1 MRPSRKR
8 AILRNSGACLKTLGR
23 SRDKP
28 GGNEFISLT
37 TVKGDR
43 PSAAKRGYLTCMG
56 EALCRSEKVK
66 AKARNELK
74 GRVLIIAGSDP
85 SGGAGIQADIKTVTA
100 LGGYAATAITA
111 LTVQNTKG
119 VTAVH
124 PVAPDVIAAQIE
136 AVMSDIGA
144 DAIKIGMVGDVETAR
159 VIETVLKKYSGVPVV
174 LDPVLIA
181 TSGDALSK
189 DGVAAFIKE
198 KLARL
203 STVLTPNTDEAAAL
217 TGMEVRSRDAMISA
231 GEALVALG
239 AKAAL
244 VKGGHMRG
252 DTVEDALVSADGAR
266 IFSNP
271 RIDTTSTHG
280 TGCTLASAIATGLA
294 QGLALQTAVKRAVD
308 YVHKAIATAPGYG
321 RGHGPLNHSHPC
333 EK

>member
-1 MRPSRKR
+1 M
-8 AILRNSGACLKTLGR
+8 
-23 SRDKP
+23 
-28 GGNEFISLT
+28 
-37 TVKGDR
+37 
-43 PSAAKRGYLTCMG
+43 
-56 EALCRSEKVK
+56 
-66 AKARNELK
+66 K

>member
-1 MRPSRKR
+1 M
-8 AILRNSGACLKTLGR
+8 
-23 SRDKP
+23 
-28 GGNEFISLT
+28 
-37 TVKGDR
+37 
-43 PSAAKRGYLTCMG
+43 
-56 EALCRSEKVK
+56 
-66 AKARNELK
+66 K

-136 AVMSDIGA
+136 SVMSDIGA
-144 DAIKIGMVGDVETAR
+144 DAIKIGMIGDVETAR
-159 VIETVLKKYSGVPVV
+159 VIEMALKKYSGVPVV

-181 TSGDALSK
+181 TSGDALAK

-198 KLARL
+198 SLAPL
-203 STVLTPNTDEAAAL
+203 TAVLTPNTDEAAAL
-217 TGMEVRSRDAMISA
+217 TGMAVNTRDAMIAA
-231 GEALVALG
+231 GEALVGLG
-239 AKAAL
+239 TKAAL
-244 VKGGHMRG
+244 VKGGHLSG

-294 QGLALQTAVKRAVD
+294 QGLALQTAMKRAVD

-321 RGHGPLNHSHPC
+321 EGHGPLNHAHPC
-333 EK
+333 EKE